1 MGTLYRSSSASTRRI
16 SHPTLVP
23 CVVSA
28 LPVSAPRGTFPPLPT
43 HRSRLTPCSMVSIS
57 TPPSPVLASRTFA
70 LTSSVAPLSQSRRS
84 SVMLSL
90 TRAQLTRLSLS
101 VAPPVFQ
108 RSRSRSPTTSTARS
122 HVAPSTLTRLLHTA
136 PLSRPTFSLVV
147 PLATKTSFCW
157 TSPLFPWVSR
167 PLVAS

>member
-1 MGTLYRSSSASTRRI
+1 MGTSYRSSSASTRRI

-57 TPPSPVLASRTFA
+57 TPLSPVLASRTFA

-84 SVMLSL
+84 SVMPSL
-90 TRAQLTRLSLS
+90 TRAQLMRFPCRWLHPYPKDPGADHQLLQRQGAMSLHQPRRGCCIRRRCPGQHS
-101 VAPPVFQ
+101 DW
-108 RSRSRSPTTSTARS
+108 RY
-122 HVAPSTLTRLLHTA
+122 H
-136 PLSRPTFSLVV
+136 
-147 PLATKTSFCW
+147 W
-157 TSPLFPWVSR
+157 
-167 PLVAS
+167 